1 MIINTARRLQ
11 GLKEYYFSVKLKEI
25 RAMQAAGQDVINMG
39 VGSPD
44 LAPSDSTIQALTD
57 SASNPHNHG
66 YQPYKGIPSLRQA
79 IADWYQR
86 TYSVTLDPEKEI
98 LPLMGSKEGITHIS
112 LTFLDSGDEVL
123 VPELGYPA
131 YPAVTEMVGAISKT
145 YPLIENKG
153 WQPDFNALYQMD
165 YSLVKL
171 MWVNYPHMPTGSPA
185 TPKLFEQLVQ
195 FASDKKILLCHDNPY
210 SLVLNEK
217 PPLSLLSIPGANNVC
232 LELNSMSKS
241 HNMAGWR
248 VGWMAGAQEYLDEV
262 IKIKSNFDSGM
273 FKGLQDAAVEALQN
287 PPQWHEERNKIYRE
301 RRSVVFQILD
311 TLHCTYNPHQEGL
324 FVWAKIPDT
333 FTSVETFV
341 DPLLYEKHIFFTPGF
356 IFGEKGKRY
365 IRVSLCNDVE
375 ILNRVLNRITS

>member
-25 RAMQAAGQDVINMG
+25 RAMQAAGKDIINMG

-44 LAPSDSTIQALTD
+44 LAPSDATIQAL
-57 SASNPHNHG
+57 SASASDPHNHG
-66 YQPYKGIPSLRQA
+66 YQPYKGISSLRKA
-79 IADWYQR
+79 IADWYQQ
-86 TYSVTLDPEKEI
+86 TYGVTLDPDNEI

-112 LTFLDSGDEVL
+112 LTFLDPGDEVL

-131 YPAVTEMVGAISKT
+131 YPAVTEMVGAIPKP
-145 YPLIENKG
+145 YPLLEENG
-153 WQPDFNALYQMD
+153 WQPDFEALYQMD
-165 YSLVKL
+165 CSRVKL
-171 MWVNYPHMPTGSPA
+171 MWVNYPHMPTGAPA
-185 TPKLFEQLVQ
+185 TIELFQQLVL

-217 PPLSLLSIPGANNVC
+217 PPISLLSIHGANNVC

-248 VGWMAGAQEYLDEV
+248 IGWISGAQEYLDEV

-273 FKGLQDAAVEALQN
+273 FKGLQDAAVQALQN
-287 PPQWHEERNKIYRE
+287 PARWHEERNKTYRD
-301 RRSVVFQILD
+301 RRAIVFQILEA
-311 TLHCTYNPHQEGL
+311 LYCTYDLHQEGL

-341 DPLLYEKHIFFTPGF
+341 DPLLYDKHIFFTPGF
-356 IFGEKGKRY
+356 VFGAKGSRY
-365 IRVSLCNDVE
+365 IRVSLCNDAE
-375 ILNRVLNRITS
+375 VLKNALTRISS

>member
-25 RAMQAAGQDVINMG
+25 RAMQAAGKDIINMG

-44 LAPSDSTIQALTD
+44 LAPSVATIQALTA

-66 YQPYKGIPSLRQA
+66 YQPYKGIPSLRKA
-79 IADWYQR
+79 IADWYHL
-86 TYSVTLDPEKEI
+86 TYGVTLDPENEI

-112 LTFLDSGDEVL
+112 LTFLDPGDEVL

-131 YPAVTEMVGAISKT
+131 YPAVSEMVGAIPKT
-145 YPLIENKG
+145 YPLLEENG
-153 WQPDFNALYQMD
+153 WQPDFEALYQMD
-165 YSLVKL
+165 CSRVKL
-171 MWVNYPHMPTGSPA
+171 MWVNYPHMPTGAPA
-185 TPKLFEQLVQ
+185 TTKLFQKLVD
-195 FASDKKILLCHDNPY
+195 FASEKKILLCHDNPY

-217 PPLSLLSIPGANNVC
+217 PPISLLSIPGANNIC

-248 VGWMAGAQEYLDEV
+248 IGWVAGAQEYLDEV
-262 IKIKSNFDSGM
+262 IKVKSNFDSGM
-273 FKGLQDAAVEALQN
+273 FKGLQDAAVQALQN
-287 PPQWHEERNKIYRE
+287 AAQWHDERNNIYYD
-301 RRSVVFQILD
+301 RRVIVFQILD
-311 TLHCTYNPHQEGL
+311 ALHCVYDLHQEGL
-324 FVWAKIPDT
+324 FVWAKIPET
-333 FTSVETFV
+333 YPSVESFV
-341 DPLLYEKHIFFTPGF
+341 DRLLYEKHIFFTPGF

-375 ILNRVLNRITS
+375 VLKKALTRISS